1 VSKQEFLPTQDEPEK
16 IELELDDAK
25 SESSEEEEA
34 EEEEPCTPVLRR
46 SVRDKR
52 QPERYSPPDFRSNFA
67 LSITDDDPRT
77 VREAVNS
84 KDSKLWK
91 KAMVE
96 EMDALDKN
104 EAWDIVELPAGRKFV
119 GSKWLFKKKFN
130 AQGKVEKYKA
140 RLVAK
145 GYSQVEGI
153 DFGEIFSPVAKLTSI
168 RFILSI
174 VVAFDLEV
182 EQMDVKTAFL
192 HGNLEK
198 KIYMKQ
204 PEGFVVKGKKE
215 LVCKLKKSL
224 YGLKQS
230 PRMWYQK
237 FDTYIL
243 GLGFVRSRVDHC
255 VYSKQVGN
263 HFIYVVLYVDDML
276 LVGNNMDVI
285 KEVKSQLSSKFDM
298 KDLDAANFILRMEI
312 KRDRANRK
320 LWLNQRKYVETIL
333 QRFNMH
339 GSKPV
344 KVPIPIGVK
353 LSADQCP
360 KTQKE
365 EEDMSHFPYA
375 NAIGSLMYAMFCT
388 RPDIAHAVGVLSRCM
403 SKPGK
408 EHWTTVKRV
417 FRYLC
422 GTTSYGLYY
431 QGRPGLDRVVDIH
444 GFVDADWAGDLDH
457 RRSKSGYVFNLFGR
471 AISWMSKR
479 RAVVALSTTE
489 VEYMAATHA
498 SKEAVWLQRL
508 CSGIGLVQQAVR
520 LDCDSQSA
528 IFLAKNPAYHSKT
541 KHIDAQYHFV
551 RDMAEEK
558 KVLLEKVDTL
568 KNVADSLTKSVSTE
582 KFSWC
587 RVTMG
592 IIALDC

>member
-1 VSKQEFLPTQDEPEK
+1 
-16 IELELDDAK
+16 LDDAK

-34 EEEEPCTPVLRR
+34 EEEEEEEEETHTPVLRR
-46 SVRDKR
+46 LVRDKR
-52 QPERYSPPDFRSNFA
+52 QPERYSTLDFRSNFA

-84 KDSKLWK
+84 EDSKLWK

-104 EAWDIVELPAGRKFV
+104 EAWDIVELPAGRKYV
-119 GSKWLFKKKFN
+119 GRKWLFKKKFN
-130 AQGKVEKYKA
+130 AQGKVEKYKGQ
-140 RLVAK
+140 LVAK

-153 DFGEIFSPVAKLTSI
+153 DFGEIFSPVAKLASI
-168 RFILSI
+168 SFLLSI
-174 VVAFDLEV
+174 GAAFDLEV
-182 EQMDVKTAFL
+182 EQMDVKTILL
-192 HGNLEK
+192 HGDLEEE
-198 KIYMKQ
+198 IYMKQ

-243 GLGFVRSRVDHC
+243 GLGFVRSRLDHC

-263 HFIYVVLYVDDML
+263 HFIYVVLYVNDML

-298 KDLDAANFILRMEI
+298 KDLGVANFILGMKI
-312 KRDRANRK
+312 TRDHANMK

-339 GSKPV
+339 GSKPI

-353 LSADQCP
+353 LSVDQCP
-360 KTQKE
+360 KTQEE
-365 EEDMSHFPYA
+365 EEDMSHVLYA
-375 NAIGSLMYAMFCT
+375 NAVGSLMYAMVCT
-388 RPDIAHAVGVLSRCM
+388 RSDITHAVGVLSRYM

-408 EHWTTVKRV
+408 EHWTSVKRV
-417 FRYLC
+417 FRYLR
-422 GTTSYGLYY
+422 GTTSYGLCY

-444 GFVDADWAGDLDH
+444 GFVDADWAGDLDC
-457 RRSKSGYVFNLFGR
+457 RRSTSGYVFNLFGG

-479 RAVVALSTTE
+479 QVVGARGITFHNKGFYE
-489 VEYMAATHA
+489 V
-498 SKEAVWLQRL
+498 W
-508 CSGIGLVQQAVR
+508 SGQ
-520 LDCDSQSA
+520 D
-528 IFLAKNPAYHSKT
+528 
-541 KHIDAQYHFV
+541 
-551 RDMAEEK
+551 
-558 KVLLEKVDTL
+558 
-568 KNVADSLTKSVSTE
+568 KS
-582 KFSWC
+582 FSHHLFKLFKSFHC
-587 RVTMG
+587 
-592 IIALDC
+592 L